1 MHFEVRS
8 IELQLQ
14 HRVQQRSVTM
24 FVAGSRALRLVCR
37 PSRAAFCQPDP
48 VSASFS
54 RRALLDV
61 SRYSTVSEA
70 AEAQKP
76 ASNVASHNGTKPT
89 SVGDASTIASENAG
103 ATAELAPKKGG
114 RTSTKGNYIR
124 FVQSL
129 RGRTPKTVE
138 KDSSPG
144 SAVSWRQ
151 MDSHIPIKV
160 NGEIIY
166 FEPLHLRDSCPCDR
180 CIHPSTKQRT
190 FETAQIP
197 LDITAKSVIEGE
209 DSFIIEWARDIK
221 GFESHTSTFPASY
234 LQKLTT
240 VQLGSKPAD
249 PAYYWNKS
257 TFEKTDHWISYDD
270 YMNNPEAF
278 RSAMMQLNRYGLLF
292 LRGVPEDTES
302 VSRVAT
308 QIGPIKNTLYGPTW
322 DVRNIPNPK
331 NVAYTNVDL
340 GFHMDLLYLI
350 QPPGLQFLHCMKN
363 ELPGGE
369 SLFADSF
376 YAADVLRKTSK
387 PDFDFLA
394 DSWMTFGYDND
405 NQMYTATRKMI
416 NVSGKS
422 KDRIIDINYSPPFQ
436 APFWEISNGI
446 PKNTYT
452 RRAESM
458 KRFKSLLEDKKNIFE
473 LKMKPGECVIFH
485 NRRVVHARRAFGNAN
500 NESGGDRWLRG
511 CYIDSDVAV
520 SKFKTL
526 NIY

>member
-1 MHFEVRS
+1 
-8 IELQLQ
+8 
-14 HRVQQRSVTM
+14 M
-24 FVAGSRALRLVCR
+24 FVAGSRAVRLVCKS
-37 PSRAAFCQPDP
+37 SRAAFCQPHP
-48 VSASFS
+48 VSASLS

-61 SRYSTVSEA
+61 SKYSTVSEA
-70 AEAQKP
+70 VEAQKP
-76 ASNVASHNGTKPT
+76 VSNVARHNSTKST

-103 ATAELAPKKGG
+103 ATAELAPNKEGQA
-114 RTSTKGNYIR
+114 STKADYIR
-124 FVQSL
+124 FVQSA
-129 RGRTPKTVE
+129 RGRTPKIKE
-138 KDSSPG
+138 EGRSPG
-144 SAVSWRQ
+144 STVSWRQ

-197 LDITAKSVIEGE
+197 LDIAAKSVTAGE
-209 DSFIIEWARDIK
+209 DSVTIEWVKDIK
-221 GFESHTSTFPASY
+221 GFEGHTSTFPTNY

-257 TFEKTDHWISYDD
+257 TFEKTNHWISYDD

-292 LRGVPEDTES
+292 VRGVPEDTES

-308 QIGPIKNTLYGPTW
+308 QIGPIKNTFYGPTW

-350 QPPGLQFLHCMKN
+350 QPPGLQFLHCIKN

-376 YAADVLRKTSK
+376 YAADILRKTSK

-394 DSWMTFGYDND
+394 ESWMTFGYDND

-436 APFWEISNGI
+436 APFWDISNGL

-500 NESGGDRWLRG
+500 AESGGDRWLRG